1 MKIHEASE
9 LSGLS
14 AKTIRY
20 YESVGLVPEPQRAKN
35 GYRDYAEQDV
45 HFLEFVHLAR
55 VLGFTVEDCE
65 LLISLYLDRDQSP
78 DAVIA
83 SAERKIFEI
92 EEKLCQ
98 LTCLSSALEE
108 LIVRCQHDDRPKFPL
123 LKRYSEEDVL

>member
-20 YESVGLVPEPQRAKN
+20 YESVGLVPEPQRAEN
-35 GYRDYAEQDV
+35 GYRDYVDQDV

-65 LLISLYLDRDQSP
+65 LLISLYLDRNQSSRE
-78 DAVIA
+78 VIT
-83 SAERKIFEI
+83 SAEEKILEI
-92 EEKLCQ
+92 EEKFNQ
-98 LTCLSSALEE
+98 LTCLKSMLEE
-108 LIVRCQHDDRPKFPL
+108 LVARCQRNDRPECPV
-123 LKRYSEEDVL
+123 LKVEGGKASE